1 MTIPP
6 APRATNTTVPAG
18 PNPPRPKRP
27 AGQRYRVLVF
37 PSAGSTYSS
46 DYLIRAVA
54 ARRWLAA
61 GGVAS
66 RIGVGARHAE
76 DGAFMAH
83 AWLMVGERMVTDGD
97 TTPYEEFVR
106 VSR

>member
-1 MTIPP
+1 
-6 APRATNTTVPAG
+6 
-18 PNPPRPKRP
+18 
-27 AGQRYRVLVF
+27 LVF

-46 DYLIRAVA
+46 DCLIRAVA